1 MNMKSRATEFSM
13 RLDNN
18 PVHYPVKL
26 FKCGYETIFKAS
38 QDKWIRNQWSNL
50 TFSNYGQF
58 YARNVTG
65 FEDYHTVEVR
75 VNDFNMEG
83 PSELN
88 KMVFDLTT
96 FYDVFLPINNV
107 NTQDTID
114 FCTDLYFEIYESSLT
129 HCANYGGS
137 CTSATC
143 PWGSNMYY
151 GVNMQGQATPTL
163 ERDSKYIKILTHEAN
178 YTTLPSGLKTFL
190 CNDASFY
197 NVDPLPPLQAVV

>member
-1 MNMKSRATEFSM
+1 MNSRTVEFSI

-26 FKCGYETIFKAS
+26 FKCGYETISKAS

-96 FYDVFLPINNV
+96 FYDVLLP
-107 NTQDTID
+107 T
-114 FCTDLYFEIYESSLT
+114 
-129 HCANYGGS
+129 
-137 CTSATC
+137 
-143 PWGSNMYY
+143 
-151 GVNMQGQATPTL
+151 
-163 ERDSKYIKILTHEAN
+163 
-178 YTTLPSGLKTFL
+178 
-190 CNDASFY
+190 ND
-197 NVDPLPPLQAVV
+197 